1 MADASAQIHH
11 VTDEMVRQFRESGTW
26 RLRADDI
33 RRLLGLDHATFYQR
47 VYEAAQRRGGTVE
60 VSTATQTFDPGA
72 AGELVGLLELFA
84 GSEAENALARLGA
97 FLPHEYRVDLTQT
110 LLETAHE
117 WAGRHSVD
125 VAAFRQMLR
134 TFGSYE
140 RARDIYFAE
149 FFSQDELLQE
159 AATRFAET
167 FPVGLPELGRRTAAA
182 VLDRLFRSHILEIQ
196 TVFASIGVRLFEIAV
211 EEGFA
216 RRPEDEYF
224 KREAGFGGGRGA
236 GAGGT
241 GGAWSAG
248 DRARADHST
257 GADSDGTGADWAGRD
272 GAASRVAW
280 ACSILEL
287 DPRSVTVGAVKRSY
301 KRLMLRYH
309 PDVNPRGLR
318 IAQRINHAYSVLLD
332 AL

>member
-1 MADASAQIHH
+1 MADASAQIHQI
-11 VTDEMVRQFRESGTW
+11 TDEMARQFRESGTW

-33 RRLLGLDHATFYQR
+33 RRLLGLDHAAFYQR
-47 VYEAAQRRGGTVE
+47 VYEAAHRRGGTVE

-84 GSEAENALARLGA
+84 GSEAEIALARLGA
-97 FLPHEYRVDLTQT
+97 FLPHEYRVELTRT

-117 WAGRHSVD
+117 WAGRHRVD
-125 VAAFRQMLR
+125 AATFRQMVR

-159 AATRFAET
+159 AATRFAEA

-182 VLDRLFRSHILEIQ
+182 VLERLFRSHILEIQ
-196 TVFASIGVRLFEIAV
+196 TVLASVGVRLFEIAV

-224 KREAGFGGGRGA
+224 EWEAGFGGDRGA

-248 DRARADHST
+248 DRARADHSAGASGGPYADDA
-257 GADSDGTGADWAGRD
+257 GADGP
-272 GAASRVAW
+272 ASRVAW
-280 ACSILEL
+280 ACSILEI
-287 DPRSVTVGAVKRSY
+287 DPRSVTVAAVKRSY
-301 KRLMLRYH
+301 KKLMLRYH

-318 IAQRINHAYSVLLD
+318 IAQRVNRAYSVLLD
-332 AL
+332 NF